1 MIIYR
6 YREANPERKEVR
18 TMMTIK
24 NLPADAN
31 EYKYIIARLF
41 DDEYWY
47 YSATNDELLADAI
60 AHDCYGRVFHN

>member
-1 MIIYR
+1 M
-6 YREANPERKEVR
+6 
-18 TMMTIK
+18 TMIK

-47 YSATNDELLADAI
+47 YSATNNEELAETI
-60 AHDCYGRVFHN
+60 AHDCYGRIFYN